1 MKLTVKKNIYD
12 FNLNSVLNPEFWENE
27 SLKPNIK
34 THLLKI
40 VTEFLNFL
48 NLGVSIKD
56 VDDVYFTGS
65 LANYN
70 YTKYS
75 DIDLHIL
82 FDFSKIDE
90 NEKLVEE
97 FLMSKKNLW
106 NNRHNIK
113 IKGYEVEIYPQNVE
127 ETHYS
132 TGVFSILYDEWINKP
147 KAPTSVWSRV
157 NLKDI
162 KKKVKELVAAIDDVE
177 NLEDKLIEIKRIKE
191 KIRRMRKS
199 GLEKGGE
206 YSTENLAFKVLRRS
220 GHLKKLNDIQKIE
233 YDKSFTL
240 NGT

>member
-12 FNLNSVLNPEFWENE
+12 FNLNSVLNLEFWENE

-40 VTEFLNFL
+40 VIEFLNSL
-48 NLGVSIKD
+48 NFGVSIKD
-56 VDDVYFTGS
+56 IDDIYFTGS

-70 YTKYS
+70 YTRYS
-75 DIDLHIL
+75 DVDLHVL

-113 IKGYEVEIYPQNVE
+113 IKGFEVEIYPQNIE

-132 TGVFSILYDEWINKP
+132 TGVYSVLYDEWINKP
-147 KAPTSVWSRV
+147 KVPTDARSKI

-162 KKKVKELVAAIDDVE
+162 KKKATALATTIDNIDMS
-177 NLEDKLIEIKRIKE
+177 EDKPVEIKRIKE

-220 GHLKKLNDIQKIE
+220 GHLEKLNDIQKIV

-240 NGT
+240 NGV